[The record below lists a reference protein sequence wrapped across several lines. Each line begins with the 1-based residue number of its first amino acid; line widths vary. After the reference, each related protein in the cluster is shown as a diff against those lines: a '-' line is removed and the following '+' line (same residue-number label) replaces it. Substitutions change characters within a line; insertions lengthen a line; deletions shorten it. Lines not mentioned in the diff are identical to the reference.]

1 MPVQPQNRGRQNAL
15 RPQIHPE
22 PPAPSRNGPVP
33 HGPHGQIHQ
42 RRQQQNGPN
51 EAGASRF
58 LLPLAFLPI
67 RTGKRFLPPVRQ
79 VEAGFLHYG
88 RNAPPGYG
96 DAESF
101 QWVLSFPD
109 KDSEDHPAIKNLKTD
124 PLYDGDEIQ
133 FHLERAIASLPDKQ
147 KLVFKMR
154 YYDETSYRE
163 IAEILETSEGA
174 LKASYHHAIK
184 KIEDYFK
191 TKELI

>member
-1 MPVQPQNRGRQNAL
+1 MKQAEDQQILDWISSKDQKEKGFRSLVEKYKEKLYWHVRRMVLNHDDADDVLQNTFIKVYKSINQFEGKSSLYTWLYKIAT
-15 RPQIHPE
+15 
-22 PPAPSRNGPVP
+22 
-33 HGPHGQIHQ
+33 
-42 RRQQQNGPN
+42 N
-51 EAGASRF
+51 ETLTF
-58 LLPLAFLPI
+58 LEKN
-67 RTGKRFLPPVRQ
+67 KRFSYDTM
-79 VEAGFLHYG
+79 E
-88 RNAPPGYG
+88 
-96 DAESF
+96 
-101 QWVLSFPD
+101 
-109 KDSEDHPAIKNLKTD
+109 DSEDHPAIKNLKTD

>member
-1 MPVQPQNRGRQNAL
+1 MKQAEDQQILEWISSLNQREKGFRTLVEKYKEKLYWHVRRMVLNHDDADDVLQNTFIKVYKSINQFEGKSSLYTWLYKIAT
-15 RPQIHPE
+15 
-22 PPAPSRNGPVP
+22 
-33 HGPHGQIHQ
+33 
-42 RRQQQNGPN
+42 N
-51 EAGASRF
+51 ETLTF
-58 LLPLAFLPI
+58 LEKN
-67 RTGKRFLPPVRQ
+67 KRFSYDTM
-79 VEAGFLHYG
+79 E
-88 RNAPPGYG
+88 
-96 DAESF
+96 
-101 QWVLSFPD
+101 
-109 KDSEDHPAIKNLKTD
+109 DSEDHPAIKNLKTD

-147 KLVFKMR
+147 KLVFKMK